1 MIQYF
6 TLWQGPQK
14 NEGNMLLLGWGLEAG
29 NMLKRMAP
37 IKLGRNARIAVA
49 DGREKNQMP

>member
-29 NMLKRMAP
+29 SMLKRMAP